1 MISNTREVAH
11 ERFGQSHATAAR
23 TLLLLA
29 CLVSA
34 AAVTYAQPQQSQ
46 PSIATDDP
54 SPPPVR
60 YIPEDLRQQLSLAKD
75 ASARNKLSLQ
85 LAEESLHRAATHTA
99 SERYEAAG
107 RELGV
112 YQAIIEDAVRNVK
125 ENVRKDGKRRDLFKR
140 MELTLRAHMPRIETL
155 RRITP
160 SEEAVH
166 VKACMEFVREA
177 RVEALNSFYDDTVIR
192 MPKESES
199 AGSTTDGKGSS
210 PDASKKKPEQR

>member
-1 MISNTREVAH
+1 MKSNTHEVAD
-11 ERFGQSHATAAR
+11 RPFGQARVAR

-29 CLVSA
+29 CFASA
-34 AAVTYAQPQQSQ
+34 AVAYAQPQQPPPAIS
-46 PSIATDDP
+46 TDDP

-60 YIPEDLRQQLSLAKD
+60 YIPEDLRGQLSLAKD
-75 ASARNKLSLQ
+75 ANARNKLSLQ

-140 MELTLRAHMPRIETL
+140 MELTLRGHMPRIETL

-166 VKACMEFVREA
+166 VKACMEFIREA

-199 AGSTTDGKGSS
+199 AGSTTEAKDSAL
-210 PDASKKKPEQR
+210 DASKKKPEQR